1 MSLLLLIVSAI
12 SVIIF
17 YKIVLI
23 VYSHYTMRKK
33 LSHIP
38 GTMDYS
44 FLETLYD
51 VVKPLDEHMKCFLSL
66 LQKNKNG
73 LYTIWIGQQPVVF
86 IFKPEFLE
94 SIFQA
99 NTHVE
104 KGELYD
110 SIKLFLGNGLLTA
123 PVKQWY
129 RDRRILLPVFHFNI
143 LEQFAV
149 IMSEK
154 TEIIIKCIE
163 EKLAE
168 NSTKIV
174 DILLFMQKLAFN
186 IICETM
192 MGVNVDDEEITS
204 YRLTMN
210 RFLKLQ
216 KLHMHLQWLR
226 MHDWMYYLIPYGK
239 EYKAVINNMNSIT
252 NKIIQKKKVA
262 RIKNNKS
269 QNEED
274 DTQGDDSNTQDK
286 QKRKAFINLLLDM
299 NEKDGVSLTDED
311 LRAHVSTF
319 ILAGHD
325 TTAVSISWALFCIGN
340 DPQCQEKIHE
350 ELKEIFK
357 DSQRPASIKE
367 LSQLKYLERV
377 IKESRRLYPSIPNIV
392 RKTSEDVKMGNYV
405 IPKNT
410 LVSVPIMLIHRNP
423 AVWPD
428 PLKFDPDR
436 FLPENLKQVHSY
448 AYIPFSAGSRNCI
461 GQKFAAMEEKI
472 VLAAILRKWRV
483 KSMKKHE
490 EMTMH
495 NFAVL
500 RPSEESIYL
509 QLLPWK

>member
-1 MSLLLLIVSAI
+1 MSLFLLVVSAI

-44 FLETLYD
+44 LLETLYD
-51 VVKPLDEHMKCFLSL
+51 MMKSLD
-66 LQKNKNG
+66 
-73 LYTIWIGQQPVVF
+73 
-86 IFKPEFLE
+86 
-94 SIFQA
+94 
-99 NTHVE
+99 
-104 KGELYD
+104 
-110 SIKLFLGNGLLTA
+110 
-123 PVKQWY
+123 VKQWY
-129 RDRRILLPVFHFNI
+129 RDRRILSSVFHFNI

-163 EKLAE
+163 EKLTE
-168 NSTKIV
+168 NSTKII
-174 DILLFMQKLAFN
+174 DILPFIQKLAFN
-186 IICETM
+186 IIC
-192 MGVNVDDEEITS
+192 
-204 YRLTMN
+204 
-210 RFLKLQ
+210 
-216 KLHMHLQWLR
+216 
-226 MHDWMYYLIPYGK
+226 
-239 EYKAVINNMNSIT
+239 
-252 NKIIQKKKVA
+252 
-262 RIKNNKS
+262 
-269 QNEED
+269 
-274 DTQGDDSNTQDK
+274 DK
-286 QKRKAFINLLLDM
+286 QKRKAFIDLLLDM

-311 LRAHVSTF
+311 LRAQVSTF
-319 ILAGHD
+319 LFAGHD

-377 IKESRRLYPSIPNIV
+377 IKESRRLYPSIPIIL
-392 RKTSEDVKMGNYV
+392 RKISEDVKMGNYV

-410 LVSVPIMLIHRNP
+410 LVAVPIMLIHRNP
-423 AVWPD
+423 AIWQD

-436 FLPENLKQVHSY
+436 FLPENLKQIHSY

-461 GQKFAAMEEKI
+461 GQKFAVIEEKVI
-472 VLAAILRKWRV
+472 LTAILRKWRV
-483 KSMKKHE
+483 KSMKMHE

-495 NFAVL
+495 NSAVL

-509 QLLPWK
+509 QLLSKK

>member
-1 MSLLLLIVSAI
+1 MSLFLLVVSAI

-44 FLETLYD
+44 LLETLYD
-51 VVKPLDEHMKCFLSL
+51 MMKSLDEHMKSFLSF

-94 SIFQA
+94 SIFQT
-99 NTHVE
+99 NIHVE

-129 RDRRILLPVFHFNI
+129 RDRRILSSVFHFNI

-163 EKLAE
+163 EKLTE
-168 NSTKIV
+168 NSTKII
-174 DILLFMQKLAFN
+174 DILPFIQKLAFN
-186 IICETM
+186 IIC
-192 MGVNVDDEEITS
+192 
-204 YRLTMN
+204 
-210 RFLKLQ
+210 
-216 KLHMHLQWLR
+216 
-226 MHDWMYYLIPYGK
+226 
-239 EYKAVINNMNSIT
+239 
-252 NKIIQKKKVA
+252 
-262 RIKNNKS
+262 
-269 QNEED
+269 
-274 DTQGDDSNTQDK
+274 DK
-286 QKRKAFINLLLDM
+286 QKRKAFIDLLLDM

-311 LRAHVSTF
+311 LRAQVSTF
-319 ILAGHD
+319 LFAGHD

-377 IKESRRLYPSIPNIV
+377 IKESRRLYPSIPIIL
-392 RKTSEDVKMGNYV
+392 RKISEDVKMGNYV

-410 LVSVPIMLIHRNP
+410 LVAVPIMLIHRNP
-423 AVWPD
+423 AIWQD

-436 FLPENLKQVHSY
+436 FLPENLKQIHSY

-461 GQKFAAMEEKI
+461 GQKFAVIEEKVI
-472 VLAAILRKWRV
+472 LTAILRKWRV
-483 KSMKKHE
+483 KSMKMHE

-495 NFAVL
+495 NSAVL

-509 QLLPWK
+509 QLLSKK